1 MRDVLDNEINP
12 GDFVIGMIV
21 SRDSDGIRF
30 GIANEKTITWGS
42 FYNDEIFSLTTSTVR
57 NIYKLVNLSEKEW
70 DIKTKLEKKIEGKKQ
85 NEERLKAEKKALKRI
100 QSKDLIIGKSYE
112 GEKRSGNRFIYLG
125 YGSVREVDS
134 RGDDEDFKEGFIYLN
149 RFIPDENGKV
159 NWLPFYKVLQ
169 SRMKLTKQID
179 DLVPNFIFHKDF
191 IISQNNNY
199 PHKLS
204 FKLEWRV

>member
-1 MRDVLDNEINP
+1 LRDVLNNEINP

-42 FYNDEIFSLTTSTVR
+42 FYSDESIYLTTSTVR
-57 NIYKLVNLSEKEW
+57 NIYKLSNLSPKELE
-70 DIKTKLEKKIEGKKQ
+70 IKNKLASKIEEVRQ

-100 QSKDLIIGKSYE
+100 PSKDLIIGKSYQGE
-112 GEKRSGNRFIYLG
+112 GKWGSEYIYLG

-134 RGDDEDFKEGFIYLN
+134 RGDDENFAEGFIYLN
-149 RFIPDENGKV
+149 KFTPDENGKA
-159 NWLPFYKVLQ
+159 NWLPSYSVLQ
-169 SRMKLTKQID
+169 SRKKLTKQID

-191 IISQNNNY
+191 IISQINNY
-199 PHKLS
+199 PHKLV